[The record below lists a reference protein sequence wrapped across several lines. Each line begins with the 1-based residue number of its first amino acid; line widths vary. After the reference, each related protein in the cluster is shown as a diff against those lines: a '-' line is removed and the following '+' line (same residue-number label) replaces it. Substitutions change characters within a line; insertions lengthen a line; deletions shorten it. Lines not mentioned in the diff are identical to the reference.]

1 MVGRMFQSGL
11 YDVDHHQASRVSE
24 GVTSSRSVLER
35 VQHKD
40 NHQMAKI
47 VKYESESGYI
57 IKSY

>member
-40 NHQMAKI
+40 NNLIAKVI
-47 VKYESESGYI
+47 KEESESGFI